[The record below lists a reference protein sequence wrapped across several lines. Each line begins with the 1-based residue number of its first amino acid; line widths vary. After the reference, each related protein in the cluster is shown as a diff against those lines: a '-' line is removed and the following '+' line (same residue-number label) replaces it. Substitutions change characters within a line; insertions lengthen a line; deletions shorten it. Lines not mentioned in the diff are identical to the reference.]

1 VASPAL
7 DLPGAT
13 GTTAALLLQRTAR
26 VFLPTDTSPPAPSPR
41 AREGVRVFEADLL
54 ALGYTLSG
62 PLQDALA
69 ALAPE
74 TFAVV
79 GRFVLDTLARPLGL
93 HRPFVPLFRK
103 FPASV
108 PKNTDEL
115 YVQRVLV
122 WLYQQVEHPCIQ
134 CGNVA
139 TVRALDPCAHIVCT
153 HCFDPREYSACPLCH
168 RRVSPGQPYFQPAPP
183 SSTHSFQTGRS
194 GPLTRLSLGTDLE
207 SAAREVFQRLLSRA
221 TVLRP
226 EELTVLGTLVSG
238 FGLKVLGWLPA
249 RIAVKETLA
258 QVVGT
263 LLRQEPQALGDVL
276 GGAASH
282 VKTATDLL
290 RVLVVWAGGNP
301 DLTAWVSLKSP
312 SRSLRRAV
320 LRTLESFS
328 LLNLTEDVH
337 RHPGLWKALAR
348 QLHVF
353 ERWSEFPN
361 VALAFATLR
370 GTVLSPE
377 TDFGQALLTRA
388 RALPEAFPTG
398 TVEGGFQV
406 GFRSWSA
413 QVEAALAQRH
423 LDSALRLL
431 RQRPGELLR
440 RLDHVTRT
448 ALGAGEGASHAQ
460 ALVTTLDA
468 AVPRAAPAL
477 LLTVAAHLRRRGAP
491 FARRVFFPKGEATH
505 AWGIEDRRPLL
516 PGDTIGQLVGTL
528 ERELLRRAERLPSL
542 PQALLDEKLGD
553 LLVPLAEKTAS
564 PALVRVPR
572 GSVLDLPEGEHLRF
586 FVHWTE
592 PKDTRVDLDLSVALY
607 DEKWW
612 LVELCDYTNLRLP
625 GDAAVHSGDI
635 TSGTAPLGGA
645 EFLDVHTSALR
656 ERGVRYAVPVVFSFN
671 SVPFDRMEDA
681 FAGFMVREGPSGPHF
696 DARTVE
702 QRFDLRG
709 SAKISV
715 PLVID
720 LAERRMRWVDVKV
733 PSEDLFHSVRRA
745 RGDIAH
751 FGQDTMAY
759 FGTGARPTL
768 WELACLHAAAR
779 TRTVHVRRGHGGVSV
794 ITRAPEEDVGHFLR
808 RLRRLEDAREVPRLE
823 LGGAPTFFAGLS
835 DEPSLP
841 EGSEG
846 YALRFRHTDAGQV
859 KRLAAGDLIAAL
871 QRTAEG
877 PG

>member
-1 VASPAL
+1 M
-7 DLPGAT
+7 
-13 GTTAALLLQRTAR
+13 LQRTSR
-26 VFLPTDTSPPAPSPR
+26 VFVPTQPVTRAPSPQGR
-41 AREGVRVFEADLL
+41 AGVRALEADLL

-69 ALAPE
+69 ALPPE
-74 TFAVV
+74 TLAAV
-79 GRFVLDTLARPLGL
+79 GRFVFDTLAESLGQN
-93 HRPFVPLFRK
+93 RPFVPLFLN

-108 PKNTDEL
+108 PVDTDSL
-115 YVQRVLV
+115 FVQRVRV
-122 WLYQQVEHPCIQ
+122 WLFQEGEHPCIH
-134 CGNVA
+134 CGKVA
-139 TVRALDPCAHIVCT
+139 TVRALDPCAHVVCT
-153 HCFDPREYSACPLCH
+153 SCFDPREYSACPICH
-168 RRVSPGQPYFQPAPP
+168 RRVSPGQPYFQPVTHP
-183 SSTHSFQTGRS
+183 STPSLYVRRHGHM
-194 GPLTRLSLGTDLE
+194 TRLSLGTDLE
-207 SAAREVFQRLLSRA
+207 AAAREVLQRLLARA

-226 EELTVLGTLVSG
+226 DELDVLRTLVFG
-238 FGLKVLGWLPA
+238 FGLRALGWLPA
-249 RIAVKETLA
+249 RIPVKETLA
-258 QVVGT
+258 HVVGAL
-263 LLRQEPQALGDVL
+263 LLREPAAMGDVL

-282 VKTATDLL
+282 LRTATDIL
-290 RVLVVWAGGNP
+290 RVLVAWAGGNP
-301 DLTAWVSLKSP
+301 DLSVKVPLKSHP
-312 SRSLRRAV
+312 RPLRRAV
-320 LRTLESFS
+320 METLESLP

-337 RHPGLWKALAR
+337 RHPGLWKAMAG

-377 TDFGQALLTRA
+377 TDFGQALLAQA
-388 RALPEAFPTG
+388 RALPEAFPARP
-398 TVEGGFQV
+398 VEGGFTV

-413 QVEAALAQRH
+413 QVEEALGRRN
-423 LDSALRLL
+423 LDGALRLL

-440 RLDHVTRT
+440 RLDHVART
-448 ALGAGEGASHAQ
+448 ALGGGDGASSEKELA
-460 ALVTTLDA
+460 ATLEA
-468 AVPRAAPAL
+468 AAPRAAPAL
-477 LLTVAAHLRRRGAP
+477 LLTAAAHLRRRNAP

-505 AWGIEDRRPLL
+505 AWGTEDRRPLL

-564 PALVRVPR
+564 RALVAVPR
-572 GSVLDLPEGEHLRF
+572 GSVLELPQGEHLRF

-612 LVELCDYTNLRLP
+612 LVDLCDYTNLRLS
-625 GDAAVHSGDI
+625 GDAAVHSGDV
-635 TSGTAPLGGA
+635 TSGPAPLGGA
-645 EFLDVHTSALR
+645 EFLDVHAPALLKQ
-656 ERGVRYAVPVVFSFN
+656 GVRYAVPVVFSFN

-681 FAGFMVREGPSGPHF
+681 FAGFMVREGTAGRHF
-696 DARTVE
+696 DARSVE
-702 QRFDLRG
+702 QRFDLQG
-709 SAKISV
+709 SARISV

-720 LAERRMRWVDVKV
+720 LVERRMRWVDVKV
-733 PSEDLFHSVRRA
+733 PSEDVFHSVRRA

-751 FGQDTMAY
+751 FGKDTMAY

-779 TRTVHVRRGHGGVSV
+779 TRTVHVRRRNGGVAV
-794 ITRAPEEDVGHFLR
+794 LTRSPDEDAGRFLR

-835 DEPSLP
+835 DDPSLP

-859 KRLAAGDLIAAL
+859 KRLAAGDLVAAL
-871 QRTAEG
+871 RAEIRKG
-877 PG
+877 